1 MLTLFTGNPGAGKTA
16 SMLDLV
22 MRELRDR
29 PLFVHFD
36 EAERLRPEQK
46 LLAETL
52 TIPHTRCNA
61 KNWPDEVPDGA
72 VLLIDEAQG
81 PFRPRGSG
89 SAVPKA
95 IQAFETH
102 RHAGI
107 DVFFTTQ
114 GPKLVDSNLRSLIGR
129 HVHIRDTGWMGRWW
143 YEWPECNTELAWKRC
158 ENKRKYS
165 LPKKVFEVYRSAN
178 EHTKVERKI
187 PPLVYLCGLAIVL
200 AISLLVYMFGGFRS
214 DQTLNN
220 LPVLEQKPAS
230 AASASSPKDSDA
242 PKVYDYGEFIP
253 RVSSRPETAP
263 AYDELRKVVVMP
275 VVVGGACYRGQCTC
289 FTQQGTLAG
298 LSNQEC
304 KDWMERRPFDP
315 YTVPLPPPSH
325 APQPVQQVKQE
336 EGPRSVPMPAAPVK
350 QAGEVTIHEV
360 TRAAKTGRLAELG
373 TL

>member
-1 MLTLFTGNPGAGKTA
+1 
-16 SMLDLV
+16 MLDLV

-52 TIPHTRCNA
+52 TLPHTRCNA

-129 HVHIRDTGWMGRWW
+129 HVHIRDTGWAGRWW
-143 YEWPECNTELAWKRC
+143 YEWPECNVELSWKRC

-178 EHTKVERKI
+178 EYTKVPRKV

-200 AISLLVYMFGGFRS
+200 AISLLVYMFGGFRD
-214 DQTLNN
+214 DQTLAS
-220 LPVLEQKPAS
+220 LPVLDQKA
-230 AASASSPKDSDA
+230 AASATSSASPDA
-242 PKVYDYGEFIP
+242 PKVYDYSEFIP
-253 RVSSRPETAP
+253 RQSNRPETAP

-275 VVVGGACYRGQCTC
+275 VVVGGLCKRRECTC
-289 FTQQGTLAG
+289 YTQQGTHAG
-298 LSNQEC
+298 LSSQEC
-304 KDWMERRPFDP
+304 SDWMLQRPFDP
-315 YTVPLPPPSH
+315 YTVPLPPPSQ
-325 APQPVQQVKQE
+325 APMPVQQVKQE
-336 EGPRSVPMPAAPVK
+336 EGLQSVPMPDVPAKPSN
-350 QAGEVTIHEV
+350 EVTIHDV
-360 TRAAKTGRLAELG
+360 TRAARAGRLAELG

>member
-1 MLTLFTGNPGAGKTA
+1 
-16 SMLDLV
+16 MLDLV

-52 TIPHTRCNA
+52 TLPHTRCNA

-129 HVHIRDTGWMGRWW
+129 HVHIRDTGWAGRWW
-143 YEWPECNTELAWKRC
+143 YEWPECNVELSWKRC

-178 EHTKVERKI
+178 EHTKVPRKV

-200 AISLLVYMFGGFRS
+200 AISLLVYMFGGFRD
-214 DQTLNN
+214 DQTLAS
-220 LPVLEQKPAS
+220 LPVLEQKS
-230 AASASSPKDSDA
+230 AVSATSSASPDS

-253 RVSSRPETAP
+253 RQSNRPETAP

-275 VVVGGACYRGQCTC
+275 VVVGGLCKGGQCTC
-289 FTQQGTLAG
+289 YTQQGTHAG
-298 LSNQEC
+298 LSSQEC
-304 KDWMERRPFDP
+304 SDWMHQRPFDP
-315 YTVPLPPPSH
+315 YTVPLPPQPMQ
-325 APQPVQQVKQE
+325 PPVQQVKQE
-336 EGPRSVPMPAAPVK
+336 EGPQSVPMPDAPVR

-360 TRAAKTGRLAELG
+360 TRAAKAGRLAQLG
-373 TL
+373 SL